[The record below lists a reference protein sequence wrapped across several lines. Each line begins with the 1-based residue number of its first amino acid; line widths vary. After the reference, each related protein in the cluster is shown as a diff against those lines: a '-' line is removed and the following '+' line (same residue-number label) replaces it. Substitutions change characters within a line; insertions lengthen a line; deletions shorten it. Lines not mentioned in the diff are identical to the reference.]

1 MLLALDPGT
10 LSPGLA
16 LFSDTGALVAADRVR
31 VDGHADEPDGRRWM
45 HIGHC
50 LAQWCLRR
58 VPQNDQLLSV
68 IFERPQWYSKA
79 KSKGDPNQLAGLTGV
94 AGVMIGVMMTR
105 WQLSVSSPKPAE
117 WIGQLPKTCPAC
129 RANKKKCTECKGSAW
144 NTPRG
149 RRIRSRLTPD
159 ELALVPDQNDAIDAC
174 GLGLFELKRLTPR
187 SVLSNGRDG
196 R

>member
-79 KSKGDPNQLAGLTGV
+79 KSKGDPNQLAEAGRVDRTASQDVPGV
-94 AGVMIGVMMTR
+94 
-105 WQLSVSSPKPAE
+105 
-117 WIGQLPKTCPAC
+117 
-129 RANKKKCTECKGSAW
+129 
-144 NTPRG
+144 PREQEEVH
-149 RRIRSRLTPD
+149 RVQR
-159 ELALVPDQNDAIDAC
+159 
-174 GLGLFELKRLTPR
+174 
-187 SVLSNGRDG
+187 
-196 R
+196 